1 MTAEDHT
8 TGCKAD
14 METFYGFDFDTMAET
29 TAAEA
34 AGREMQPV
42 VEAGSDE
49 TFMRGLVFGLL
60 FSIPCWV
67 AIAGAIVALLA

>member
-1 MTAEDHT
+1 
-8 TGCKAD
+8 

-34 AGREMQPV
+34 AGREAPPV

-49 TFMRGLVFGLL
+49 TFMRGLMFGLL

-67 AIAGAIVALLA
+67 AIAGAIVALLD

>member
-1 MTAEDHT
+1 MTPDDHT
-8 TGCKAD
+8 TECGTD

-34 AGREMQPV
+34 AGREAPPV

-67 AIAGAIVALLA
+67 AIAGTIVALLD

>member
-1 MTAEDHT
+1 
-8 TGCKAD
+8 

-29 TAAEA
+29 AAEA
-34 AGREMQPV
+34 TGRELQHV

-49 TFMRGLVFGLL
+49 TFMRGLMFGLL

-67 AIAGAIVALLA
+67 AIAGAIVALLD

>member
-1 MTAEDHT
+1 MTPDDHT
-8 TGCKAD
+8 PGCETDTG
-14 METFYGFDFDTMAET
+14 TFYGFGFDTMAET

-34 AGREMQPV
+34 ADREMQHV

-60 FSIPCWV
+60 FSIPRWV
-67 AIAGAIVALLA
+67 AIAGAIIAT

>member
-1 MTAEDHT
+1 
-8 TGCKAD
+8 

-29 TAAEA
+29 TAAET
-34 AGREMQPV
+34 AGREMQHV
-42 VEAGSDE
+42 VEPDSEE

-67 AIAGAIVALLA
+67 AIAGAIIAVLD

>member
-1 MTAEDHT
+1 
-8 TGCKAD
+8 

-34 AGREMQPV
+34 AGREMPHV
-42 VEAGSDE
+42 VEADSDE
-49 TFMRGLVFGLL
+49 TFMRGLGFGLL

-67 AIAGAIVALLA
+67 AIAGAIVALLD